1 MSDSVNDNNAT
12 VEVCVYR
19 SASHE
24 STYAMVP
31 AESDFDDLP
40 DAFKDQF
47 GEAIAFYTFTLHED
61 KVLAQADPR
70 QVLKALSEQGFY
82 LQLPPPKMPYAP
94 FEE

>member
-1 MSDSVNDNNAT
+1 MSDSINDNHAP

-24 STYAMVP
+24 STYAIVP

-47 GEAIAFYTFTLHED
+47 GEAIAFYTFTLHEE

-70 QVLKALSEQGFY
+70 QVLKALSEKGFY
-82 LQLPPPKMPYAP
+82 LQLPPPKIP
-94 FEE
+94 FSLVNE